1 MTVAAIIQARMG
13 SSRLPGKVLRPL
25 AGRPLLWHV
34 VHRLRRARSVD
45 ALCIATSIAPADDA
59 IARFAAEQ
67 GVRVVRGPEDDVLA
81 RFQLAAEATG
91 ADIVVRVTGD
101 APLVDPAL
109 LDRLVAALSATGA
122 EFATVRP
129 DLACIHEG
137 VDPLSRAALERLV
150 REAGADPVA
159 REHVTGYIK
168 CHPERFAIAQIDL
181 PPEEQFAGAR
191 LSVDTPADLTFL
203 ETVHRR
209 LSAPAGEVAIRDL
222 VRLLRAAP
230 ELLAI
235 NGHVRQKRPEEAS
248 GTVLMRCD
256 GGGALGLGHVS
267 RCLALA
273 EQLRDRQ
280 GLGVTFAMQEEAM
293 AATRVA
299 AAGFP
304 VTSPERGEGE
314 AAWIDRLIAETGARA
329 LVLDVRTDLA
339 PTDVGRWRDAGIAT
353 LLIDDASPRRLA
365 AHLAVYPPV
374 PQVRDLDW
382 FCYRG
387 ELLCGWEWVPMA
399 PLPPA
404 TPRRQGPARVL
415 VTMGASDPAGLTL
428 PAVRALGQNGIEAEV
443 RVVIGPG
450 VSDAAAL
457 KTGLRESG
465 CPLTLVENCSDLR
478 PLMAETD
485 LAVAA
490 FGVTAYELAAMG
502 VPAIHLC
509 PTADH
514 ARSASAFARAGM
526 AVNLG
531 MFERGTDKALADA
544 ARGLLADAAARQR
557 MATAGRSRLD
567 GRGAMRLAALIGARL
582 KREVVRPAA

>member
-13 SSRLPGKVLRPL
+13 SSRLPGKMLRPL

-45 ALCIATSIAPADDA
+45 VLCIATSTEPADDA

-67 GVRVVRGPEDDVLA
+67 GVRVVRGPEDDVLG
-81 RFQLAAEATG
+81 RFQLAAEVTG

-109 LDRLVAALSATGA
+109 VDRLVAALSASGA
-122 EFATVRP
+122 EFATVRA
-129 DLACIHEG
+129 DVACIHEG

-150 REAGADPVA
+150 REAGNDPVA

-168 CHPERFAIAQIDL
+168 LHPERFTIAHIEL

-191 LSVDTPADLTFL
+191 LSVDTPADLAFI
-203 ETVHRR
+203 ETIHRR
-209 LSAPAGEVAIRDL
+209 LSVRAGEVAIPDL

-235 NGHVRQKRPEEAS
+235 NAHVRQKRPEEGS

-256 GGGALGLGHVS
+256 GGGALGLGHIT

-280 GLGVTFAMQEEAM
+280 GLGVTFAIQEEPVAT
-293 AATRVA
+293 TRVA
-299 AAGFP
+299 ASGFR

-314 AAWIDRLIAETGARA
+314 AAWIDRLIAQTGARA
-329 LVLDVRTDLA
+329 LVLDVRTDLS
-339 PTDVGRWRDAGIAT
+339 PTDVARWRDAGIAT

-404 TPRRQGPARVL
+404 APRRQGPARVL
-415 VTMGASDPAGLTL
+415 VTMGASDPAGLML
-428 PAVRALGQNGIEAEV
+428 PAVRALGRSGVAAEV
-443 RVVIGPG
+443 TVVIGPS
-450 VSDAAAL
+450 VVDADRL
-457 KTGLRESG
+457 KQDLQESG
-465 CPLTLVENCSDLR
+465 CPVTLVEHCTDLK
-478 PLMAETD
+478 PLMADAD
-485 LAVAA
+485 LAVVA

-509 PTADH
+509 PTTDH

-531 MFERGTDKALADA
+531 VFESGTDKALADA
-544 ARGLLADAAARQR
+544 VRGLLGDAAARQR
-557 MATAGRSRLD
+557 MTTAGRSRLD
-567 GRGAMRLAALIGARL
+567 GRGAMRLAALVGARL
-582 KREVVRPAA
+582 KREAVRPAA